1 MSGVRQ
7 ITDAWRDNKTRL
19 LIGVVSEFW
28 RDLLRNIWEKPSLT
42 ADRTRSGKARAR
54 LACHLSDVFFRSV
67 LICVLVPRPK
77 FYPSLL
83 IEPPGVEE
91 SWINPWGESA
101 ERCGCR
107 HFTQRISITNARIS
121 AVEERELCEL
131 HSKHGVIP
139 EYCDL
144 NSLAMAS
151 LGRHFIILLALKCCQ
166 AGMFVMLP
174 STGKSH
180 FLVFTRLADELTRR
194 GHEVGWRQ
202 VKLTFILLNSW
213 RKAEACHYTM

>member
-67 LICVLVPRPK
+67 LICVLVP
-77 FYPSLL
+77 SLPL
-83 IEPPGVEE
+83 PPDRASWSRGVLDQ
-91 SWINPWGESA
+91 SVG
-101 ERCGCR
+101 
-107 HFTQRISITNARIS
+107 RIRWAMWVQALHTNARIS

-131 HSKHGVIP
+131 HSKHGVVP
-139 EYCDL
+139 EYCEL